1 MTRLTRAAAACILAL
16 SAASPALACMP
27 PPYVQDFQKH
37 PAVLYTGPKVA
48 VNFASHPAAAALAEA
63 DKERVRKA
71 VEAGPNF
78 AGAYRV
84 VYVPCGEKCNTL
96 LMVSLETGKIAS
108 LPGEKNAFANFRAN
122 SRFLVI
128 RAPGGEAPRFF
139 VFDGRDFQPTQAAKA
154 DQES

>member
-1 MTRLTRAAAACILAL
+1 MNRLTRAAAACVLAL
-16 SAASPALACMP
+16 SAASPAIACMP

-37 PAVLYTGPKVA
+37 PAALHTGAKAPVE
-48 VNFASHPAAAALAEA
+48 FASHPAAAALSDA
-63 DKERVRKA
+63 DRERVRKA

-84 VYVPCGEKCNTL
+84 VYAPCGERCSTL

-108 LPGEKNAFANFRAN
+108 LPAEKNAYANFRAN

-128 RAPGGEAPRFF
+128 RAPGAAPRFY
-139 VFDGRDFQPTQAAKA
+139 VFDGRDFQPAQASR
-154 DQES
+154 QES